1 MNTIENE
8 STRPSATEAEG
19 VTPGHAE
26 AAVIGELHAHEFESK
41 DNSQPAVVA
50 DFAGAK
56 ASTNRAAANLKVGLG
71 NNNSFFNLP
80 LTAAG
85 KFTVSAAEVIEQLS
99 KRTDDEIDAI
109 ARQADTAEVQGVQLS
124 LYGRAWVGACY
135 WERRRRNSEMKKKH
149 FKTIPLETWCKSV
162 GLRSPKSA
170 KRWAE
175 NFQTVL
181 DTSTALKCVVA
192 FAGIDLFLPRVAE
205 ALRILNAQLAGR
217 EPSTA
222 ELPILLAWL
231 KERIKKKKDPP
242 PPNEHKDAVVRPDSI
257 PINDDPYADEVL
269 VEIPESE
276 EEVRLYERRL
286 SNILLCMTHCC
297 GLTLLFLPTRPWR
310 RELRNSSALHQP
322 MSGSCSA
329 RPGANCAGALPNAK
343 RAYRANTK
351 WTPVRASP
359 SRT

>member
-1 MNTIENE
+1 MNNNENKSTKPSAGDPDIRAAAASMRAE
-8 STRPSATEAEG
+8 STNSAHDSA
-19 VTPGHAE
+19 
-26 AAVIGELHAHEFESK
+26 
-41 DNSQPAVVA
+41 
-50 DFAGAK
+50 AK
-56 ASTNRAAANLKVGLG
+56 ASTSCAEANHSQTHRSAY
-71 NNNSFFNLP
+71 SFGTLP
-80 LTAAG
+80 LSANG
-85 KFTVSAAEVIEQLS
+85 KFTFSAAKMIELLS

-135 WERRRRNSEMKKKH
+135 WEKRRRNNEMKKKH
-149 FKTIPLETWCKSV
+149 LKTIPLETWCKSV

-231 KERIKKKKDPP
+231 KERVKKKKDPP
-242 PPNEHKDAVVRPDSI
+242 PPNEHKETVVRPDSL

-276 EEVRLYERRL
+276 EEVRLYVAAAIKHL
-286 SNILLCMTHCC
+286 ALYDPLLRTYIA
-297 GLTLLFLPTRPWR
+297 LPADATVEARAQKLFGFTSANE
-310 RELRNSSALHQP
+310 RELFGQVWSELGRVFSAVCCCQ
-322 MSGSCSA
+322 SA
-329 RPGANCAGALPNAK
+329 PKSMARMDF
-343 RAYRANTK
+343 
-351 WTPVRASP
+351 AS
-359 SRT
+359 